1 MSSLICSTQ
10 DCVQPGNQEKAFQ
23 LSQFCWFKFP
33 VAELAPK
40 LVNFLCRCAASR
52 YPLCFEVCFC
62 LLILF
67 SPPSALLKLL
77 QHTLHNTKPSPF
89 RDFWMN
95 LNLLYHELFNL
106 RQYFLF
112 FDGTGSEL
120 TTIFFVMFQFFSWH
134 QFYMVTIE
142 KFDLS
147 ENKIQWCLG
156 AREFMRLLKV

>member
-1 MSSLICSTQ
+1 
-10 DCVQPGNQEKAFQ
+10 
-23 LSQFCWFKFP
+23 
-33 VAELAPK
+33 
-40 LVNFLCRCAASR
+40 
-52 YPLCFEVCFC
+52 
-62 LLILF
+62 
-67 SPPSALLKLL
+67 
-77 QHTLHNTKPSPF
+77 
-89 RDFWMN
+89 MN

-147 ENKIQWCLG
+147 ENKIQCCLG
-156 AREFMRLLKV
+156 GMDMKKKILKS